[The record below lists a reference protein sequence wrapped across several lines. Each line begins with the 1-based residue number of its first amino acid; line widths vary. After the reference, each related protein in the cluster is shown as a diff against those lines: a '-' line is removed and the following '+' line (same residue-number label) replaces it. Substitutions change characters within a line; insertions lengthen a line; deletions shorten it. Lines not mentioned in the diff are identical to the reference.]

1 MGGVNLKYRL
11 KYIKTDNLVFIS
23 HLDILKVIQRA
34 FRRANVDLEH
44 SKGFNPHPKVH
55 FAPPLPLFTSSMGE
69 YMDVET
75 KEDFKPEELLKRLNK
90 VLPKNLCLIDAKKL
104 EDGTKSLGKSLDCA
118 LYRITFDNLYCEDVS
133 VLAKRVQDFINESLE
148 LIITKT
154 NKKGRVVTKNI
165 KPSIFDFKCEVYDN
179 KLIINT
185 ALSLRTDEILS
196 PGNLITV
203 LKEQFEELRKT
214 DNIKLEKKD
223 TLLFSN

>member
-104 EDGTKSLGKSLDCA
+104 EDGA
-118 LYRITFDNLYCEDVS
+118 
-133 VLAKRVQDFINESLE
+133 ESLWIVPYIGLHSTICIVRMFLFLQKE
-148 LIITKT
+148 FKT
-154 NKKGRVVTKNI
+154 
-165 KPSIFDFKCEVYDN
+165 
-179 KLIINT
+179 L
-185 ALSLRTDEILS
+185 
-196 PGNLITV
+196 
-203 LKEQFEELRKT
+203 
-214 DNIKLEKKD
+214 
-223 TLLFSN
+223 